1 MQNRSDQYGKED
13 SMKNKVAEI
22 TIETDDPS
30 VVKKILTFIWDND
43 LRAMPKVKHFRY
55 TKRR

>member
-1 MQNRSDQYGKED
+1 
-13 SMKNKVAEI
+13 MKNKVAEI

-30 VVKKILTFIWDND
+30 VVDKILTFIWDND